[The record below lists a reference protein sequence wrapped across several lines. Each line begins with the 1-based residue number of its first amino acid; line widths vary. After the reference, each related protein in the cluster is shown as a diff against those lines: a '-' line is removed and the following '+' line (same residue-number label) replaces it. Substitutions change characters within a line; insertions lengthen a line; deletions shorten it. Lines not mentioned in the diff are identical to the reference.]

1 MLKLLGALACVCAA
15 TLSVQAPAAV
25 LDAGYAG
32 GNANDGIMFDLF
44 ASSDVVIRSFDINA
58 DFGTYDYSV
67 YYRAGGVDGA
77 QTDPSAWS
85 LLGSFDALTTAGLGS
100 ATTLDIT
107 DLGLGSG
114 LYGFYITDSGAF
126 SINYSNSLTPSGSV
140 QAASGPLELHV
151 GYGVTAPFA
160 SATPD
165 RAFNGAVNFSA
176 VPEPA
181 SWMMM
186 IVGFG
191 AAGAA
196 LRRRGAAALPATI

>member
-1 MLKLLGALACVCAA
+1 MWKVMGALACACAA
-15 TLSVQAPAAV
+15 TLAVQAPAAV

-44 ASSDVVIRSFDINA
+44 ASSDVVIQSFDINA

-67 YYRAGGVDGA
+67 YYRAGGVSGA
-77 QTDPSAWS
+77 QDDPSGWS

-140 QAASGPLELHV
+140 QATSGPLELRV

-160 SATPD
+160 GATPD

-196 LRRRGAAALPATI
+196 FRRRGAAALAATV